1 VSPIRSEILRALRL
15 RCPFCG
21 RKKMFYM
28 WVKSFERCAN
38 CGLLFD
44 RGEPDYY
51 IGAYTINLIVAEL
64 IVVAAM
70 LVVIFA
76 TWPEVPWE
84 VMPWGLAVLAILG
97 PLVTYPF
104 SKSLWL
110 GLDLLFRP
118 AEPKDFL
125 SSSPARGARP

>member
-1 VSPIRSEILRALRL
+1 MKEILRALRL

-21 RKKMFYM
+21 QKKMFYM
-28 WVKSFERCAN
+28 WVKAFERCAN
-38 CGLLFD
+38 CGFQFN

-64 IVVAAM
+64 IVVGAM
-70 LVVIFA
+70 LIVMFS
-76 TWPEVPWE
+76 TWPDVPWDE
-84 VMPWGLAVLAILG
+84 MPWALAGLAILG
-97 PLVTYPF
+97 PLITYPF

-110 GLDLLFRP
+110 AIDLIFRP

-125 SSSPARGARP
+125 SSAEARGARP

>member
-1 VSPIRSEILRALRL
+1 
-15 RCPFCG
+15 
-21 RKKMFYM
+21 MFYM
-28 WVKSFERCAN
+28 WVKSFEECAS
-38 CGLLFD
+38 CGFRYN

-70 LVVIFA
+70 LIVMFT
-76 TWPEVPWE
+76 TWPNVPWE
-84 VMPWGLAVLAILG
+84 EMPWGLAVFAIVG
-97 PLVTYPF
+97 PLFTYPF

-110 GLDLLFRP
+110 AIDLRFRP

-125 SSSPARGARP
+125 SSSQARGARP

>member
-1 VSPIRSEILRALRL
+1 VKEIGRALRL

-21 RKKMFYM
+21 QKKMFYM

-38 CGLLFD
+38 CGFRFD

-70 LVVIFA
+70 LIVMLV
-76 TWPEVPWE
+76 TWPDVPWKA
-84 VMPWGLAVLAILG
+84 MPWGLAVLAIAG
-97 PLVTYPF
+97 PLFTYPF

-110 GLDLLFRP
+110 AIDLRFRP

-125 SSSPARGARP
+125 NSSPAPGAHP

>member
-1 VSPIRSEILRALRL
+1 MKEILRALRL

-21 RKKMFYM
+21 QKKMFYM

-38 CGLLFD
+38 CGFRFD
-44 RGEPDYY
+44 RAEPDYY

-64 IVVAAM
+64 LVVGAM
-70 LVVIFA
+70 LIVMFS
-76 TWPEVPWE
+76 TWPDVPWE
-84 VMPWGLAVLAILG
+84 TMPWALSGLAIGG

-110 GLDLLFRP
+110 AIDLLFRP

-125 SSSPARGARP
+125 SSSPTPGARP